1 MYFLL
6 FPEPQL
12 PAPIDGCSQNPCGIN
27 ANCRNGTCSCIEGY
41 HGNPVIECR
50 PECTTDNECEKQKAC
65 VNYKCVDPCR
75 NACGLDAICNVYNH
89 IAICECPAPL
99 QGDAFIA
106 CRRVIGE

>member
-41 HGNPVIECR
+41 HGNPGIECR